1 MTKIIISQ
9 EGVNPINITL
19 HEKSNEGGGLF
30 ERQPKPS
37 IDISKL
43 PKNKQDKANNIIAE
57 EKKRIEKMISDVT
70 DVIKKFIASN
80 NLNIKLYY
88 NKNTSIKNVK
98 IVQGNFYQHYI
109 QFEPINVTVSYGHS
123 SKYFDDYDLK
133 FNDLKKEI
141 NLKLHITSAFA
152 SCKHLTEGTSFDIGF
167 KLESKPEIKL

>member
-1 MTKIIISQ
+1 MKITISQ
-9 EGVNPINITL
+9 EGISPISITVP
-19 HEKSNEGGGLF
+19 ERSNEGLGLF

-57 EKKRIEKMISDVT
+57 EKKRIEKMINDAT
-70 DVIKKFIASN
+70 DVIKKFITSN

-88 NKNTSIKNVK
+88 NKDILDKNVK
-98 IVQGNFYQHYI
+98 IVQGNFYQYYI
-109 QFEPINVTVSYGHS
+109 QFKPTDVIVSYGHS
-123 SKYFDDYDLK
+123 SKYFDNHDLK
-133 FNDLKKEI
+133 FDDLKKEI
-141 NLKLHITSAFA
+141 DSKLHITSAFA